1 MTQIAKDVLERYQVR
16 KSKKQKDA
24 FIAYVREL
32 AEQRGYDLKIE
43 KGSFGA
49 RNIVIGDPERA
60 KVLYTAHYDTCAWL
74 PFPNFITP
82 KSPLIWILYQLVTT
96 LLFIVL
102 PVFLLFFAGLF
113 LYAGIG
119 ALLSFLLPIDG
130 DVWSA
135 VGGELV
141 APILFLVLGF
151 GALALMIAGPANKHT
166 ANDNTS
172 GTVLLLEILDALPK
186 EQRDKV
192 CLVFF
197 DLEEAGLF
205 GSASFAKT
213 HKSVMKNTLLL
224 NFDCVSDGD
233 HLLFV
238 AGKGAREDCAL
249 IASAFEG
256 SDEKT
261 VEVLSKGAVYPSDQ
275 VNFKRGVGVSSL
287 KRSKKF
293 GLLYMDR
300 IHTAKDVV
308 FMEENIALLKAGA
321 LKLPELMV

>member
-1 MTQIAKDVLERYQVR
+1 MTETTKTVFEKYEIR
-16 KSKKQKDA
+16 KTKKQKQA
-24 FIAYVREL
+24 FCEYVGDVAARH
-32 AEQRGYDLKIE
+32 GYSHFTE
-43 KGSFGA
+43 RGSFGA
-49 RNIVIGDPERA
+49 NNIVVGDPESA
-60 KVLYTAHYDTCAWL
+60 KVIYTAHYDTCARL
-74 PFPNFITP
+74 PFPNLITP
-82 KSPLIWILYQLVTT
+82 KNFLLYLLYQLGVIF
-96 LLFIVL
+96 LF
-102 PVFLLFFAGLF
+102 
-113 LYAGIG
+113 
-119 ALLSFLLPIDG
+119 FLLPLFAIGFIIGAAAALTDTH
-130 DVWSA
+130 
-135 VGGELV
+135 ELLSD
-141 APILFLVLGF
+141 AIY
-151 GALALMIAGPANKHT
+151 ALYMPLTIVFMLLITVGPANRHT

-249 IASAFEG
+249 IAAAFEG

-275 VNFKRGVGVSSL
+275 MNFKRGVGVSSL

-321 LKLPELMV
+321 LKLPQLLV